1 MAYNLDTLRN
11 KRGVIPPAAMKMNG
25 KEPVETET
33 KFVLDDPDFTG
44 NKNFDTKLDP
54 NLLTPSKKT
63 LRKVKRD
70 RIKFYREL
78 KKGGYITKE
87 QFKEAKKEIKKY
99 TDY

>member
-1 MAYNLDTLRN
+1 
-11 KRGVIPPAAMKMNG
+11 
-25 KEPVETET
+25 
-33 KFVLDDPDFTG
+33 
-44 NKNFDTKLDP
+44 
-54 NLLTPSKKT
+54 LTPSKKT